1 MAGPSVSISLSNNG
15 TTNSLSLSWSTSWN
29 GSPTGK
35 SVSVSY
41 PGGSSSAESGSLTVS
56 GLSAGTNYSASI
68 SASAFYSTFGEVLSA
83 SSSSSATTSSP
94 PPPPTYPPSWSDNT
108 LAGFQ
113 ADVAYS
119 DGVSATN
126 MNYSGSYSV
135 SAGTLPSG
143 VSLNASTGAVTGTP
157 TTAGQSYSFTIT
169 AGNSYGSVSQ
179 AFSGTVAASP
189 TAGKLR
195 VWTGTT
201 WVVVPAKV
209 WDGAGWVAGSVKVWN
224 GTAWVTSV

>member
-1 MAGPSVSISLSNNG
+1 MAGWSGGSVSFSGGPYTYNVSYSAPTYTYPSNATSVTSG
-15 TTNSLSLSWSTSWN
+15 SNSAPS
-29 GSPTGK
+29 
-35 SVSVSY
+35 SVSC
-41 PGGSSSAESGSLTVS
+41 GSSASKTYWVRYFWTTVGEWIDSETTISGTAPSC
-56 GLSAGTNYSASI
+56 
-68 SASAFYSTFGEVLSA
+68 
-83 SSSSSATTSSP
+83 

-119 DGVSATN
+119 DGVTATN

-135 SAGTLPSG
+135 SSGSLPSG
-143 VSLNASTGAVTGTP
+143 ISLNASTGAVTGTP

-169 AGNSYGSVSQ
+169 ATNSYGSVAQ

-189 TAGKLR
+189 TAGKLK

-201 WVVVPAKV
+201 WVYAPAKV
-209 WDGAGWVAGSVKVWN
+209 WNGTSWVTGTVKVWN
-224 GTAWVTSV
+224 GTTWVTSV

>member
-1 MAGPSVSISLSNNG
+1 MSGGYVVYGPYVTSAGPSTVAANGSVSQGYAVDVHITDPPSNTTYTTSISG
-15 TTNSLSLSWSTSWN
+15 TA
-29 GSPTGK
+29 P
-35 SVSVSY
+35 
-41 PGGSSSAESGSLTVS
+41 SA
-56 GLSAGTNYSASI
+56 
-68 SASAFYSTFGEVLSA
+68 
-83 SSSSSATTSSP
+83 P

-108 LAGFQ
+108 LGGFQ

-135 SAGTLPSG
+135 SSGSLPSG
-143 VSLNASTGAVTGTP
+143 ISLNSSSGAVTGTP

-169 AGNSYGSVSQ
+169 AGNSYGSTSQ

-201 WVVVPAKV
+201 WVVAPAKV
-209 WDGAGWVAGSVKVWN
+209 WDGSTWVSGSVKVWN
-224 GTAWVTSV
+224 GTTWVTSV

>member
-1 MAGPSVSISLSNNG
+1 MSNSGGGVSFTGPYGDMYNVSYTAPTFTPPSGATLYSVNVTSAGPSQVG
-15 TTNSLSLSWSTSWN
+15 C
-29 GSPTGK
+29 
-35 SVSVSY
+35 
-41 PGGSSSAESGSLTVS
+41 GGV
-56 GLSAGTNYSASI
+56 SASQTWQ
-68 SASAFYSTFGEVLSA
+68 ATYRFDANVYTYE
-83 SSSSSATTSSP
+83 SATRSGTSGACN
-94 PPPPTYPPSWSDNT
+94 PPPTYPPSWIDNT

-119 DGVSATN
+119 DGVSVSNTG
-126 MNYSGSYSV
+126 YSGTYSI
-135 SAGTLPSG
+135 SSGALPSG
-143 VSLNASTGAVTGTP
+143 LSLSLTGSSYSLVATISGTP

-169 AGNSYGSVSQ
+169 ASNSYGSVSQ

-201 WVVVPAKV
+201 WVVAPAKV
-209 WDGAGWVAGSVKVWN
+209 WNGTGWVAGTVKVWN

>member
-1 MAGPSVSISLSNNG
+1 MAWSGGSVSFSGGPN
-15 TTNSLSLSWSTSWN
+15 TF
-29 GSPTGK
+29 
-35 SVSVSY
+35 SVSY
-41 PGGSSSAESGSLTVS
+41 TAPTYSYPSGSSSITNSTSGGPGSVS
-56 GLSAGTNYSASI
+56 CGSSASKTYTTTYFWAAIGETVTDSTTI
-68 SASAFYSTFGEVLSA
+68 SGTAPSC
-83 SSSSSATTSSP
+83 P
-94 PPPPTYPPSWSDNT
+94 PPPSYPPSWSDNT

-169 AGNSYGSVSQ
+169 AGNSYGSVAQ

-201 WVVVPAKV
+201 WVVAPAKV
-209 WDGAGWVAGSVKVWN
+209 WDGTGWVAGTVKVWN

>member
-1 MAGPSVSISLSNNG
+1 MSYSGGGVSFSGGPYTYNVSYTQPTFTPPSGSTLYSVTITSAGPS
-15 TTNSLSLSWSTSWN
+15 
-29 GSPTGK
+29 
-35 SVSVSY
+35 SVSCA
-41 PGGSSSAESGSLTVS
+41 SSASQTYEAKYRVDANIYTYESATVS
-56 GLSAGTNYSASI
+56 G
-68 SASAFYSTFGEVLSA
+68 
-83 SSSSSATTSSP
+83 TSP
-94 PPPPTYPPSWSDNT
+94 NCPPPPTYPPSWSDNT
-108 LAGFQ
+108 LGSFQ

-135 SAGTLPSG
+135 SSGSLPSG
-143 VSLNASTGAVTGTP
+143 ISLNASTGAVTGTP

-179 AFSGTVAASP
+179 AFSGTVAAAP

-201 WVVVPAKV
+201 WVVAPAKV
-209 WDGAGWVAGSVKVWN
+209 WNGTGWVAGTVKVWN